1 MADKTTTSQGAGA
14 APTADSPAAIR
25 NVVLVGPSGGG
36 KTTLVEALLVAA
48 GVLTRQGSV
57 VDGTTV
63 CDSDEAEVAQQ
74 RSVGLALAS
83 LEHDGIKVNL
93 IDTPGYA
100 DFVGELRAGL
110 RAADCALFVIAANEG
125 VDDPTKSLWLE
136 CAQVGM
142 PRAVVITKLDHA
154 RANNESALAA
164 AQQAFG
170 DKVLPLYLAADTP
183 CTGLIGLLS
192 QTHYEY
198 ADGKR
203 TTTHAPD
210 ASYSDAIEEFRSTL
224 IEGIIEESEDESL
237 MERYLGGEGIDQS
250 VLIEDLEK
258 AVARASFFPVIPACS
273 GTGVG
278 TMELLE
284 IITSAFP
291 SPPEHQ
297 LPEVFTPQGKA
308 RNGLTCDKDGP
319 LLAEVVKTTSD
330 PYVGRVSLVRVFSG
344 TITPDATVHVS
355 GHLSQF
361 LGSDGLSS
369 SHAESGSMAGHADH
383 DEDERIGT
391 LSFPLGK
398 QQRPAP
404 LVVAGDIC
412 AIGKLSKAE
421 TGDTLSDKSDP
432 LVLKPWAMPEPLLPV
447 AVQPRAKTDEDKLS
461 VGLGRLAAED
471 PTLRIEQNPETH
483 QIVLWCMGEAH
494 AGVVLDALAR
504 RYGVAVDTIELRVPL
519 RETFGGNAKGHGRHV
534 KQSGGHGQYA
544 VCDIEVE
551 PLPEGT
557 GFEFVDKVVGGAVPR
572 NFIPS
577 VEKGVRA
584 QMEKGVSAGYPM
596 VDIRVMLFDGK
607 AHSVDSS
614 DFAFQMAGAL
624 ALREA
629 AAATRVNLLEPV
641 DVVSV
646 LVPDDMVG
654 AVMGDLAGRRG
665 RVLGTDKVGE
675 DRTVIKAEIPEVE
688 LTRYAIDL
696 RSLSHGAGSFTRSF
710 ARYEPMPESAAAK
723 VKRTA

>member
-1 MADKTTTSQGAGA
+1 MADKSTTSSAGA

-36 KTTLVEALLVAA
+36 KTTLVEALLVAS
-48 GVLTRQGSV
+48 GVLTRAGSV

-63 CDSDEAEVAQQ
+63 CDCDEAEIAQQ

-83 LEHDGIKVNL
+83 LAHDGIKVNL

-110 RAADCALFVIAANEG
+110 RAADCALFVIAANE
-125 VDDPTKSLWLE
+125 DIDEPTKSLWLE
-136 CAQVGM
+136 CSQVGM

-154 RANNESALAA
+154 RANYDNALAA

-170 DKVLPLYLAADTP
+170 DKVLPLYLPADSP
-183 CTGLIGLLS
+183 CTGLIGLLT
-192 QTHYEY
+192 QNHYEY

-203 TTTHAPD
+203 TNTHEPD
-210 ASYSDAIEEFRSTL
+210 AAYADAIEEMRGSL

-237 MERYLGGEGIDQS
+237 MERYLGGEEIDQG

-258 AVARASFFPVIPACS
+258 AVARASFFPVIPACAS
-273 GTGVG
+273 TGVG

-284 IITSAFP
+284 IITSGFP

-297 LPEVFTPQGKA
+297 LPEVFTPAGKA
-308 RNGLTCDKDGP
+308 RDSLACDPKGP

-355 GHLSQF
+355 GHFSSF
-361 LGSDGLSS
+361 FGASPHNGSSV
-369 SHAESGSMAGHADH
+369 SHEDH
-383 DEDERIGT
+383 DEDERIGA

-404 LVVAGDIC
+404 SVVAGDIC
-412 AIGKLSKAE
+412 AIGRLSRAE

-432 LVLKPWAMPEPLLPV
+432 LVLKPWTMPEPLLPM
-447 AVQPRAKTDEDKLS
+447 AVQPHAKTDEDKLA
-461 VGLGRLAAED
+461 VGLQRLAAED

-483 QIVLWCMGEAH
+483 QIVLWTMGEAH
-494 AGVVLDALAR
+494 SGVVLDALSR
-504 RYGVAVDTIELRVPL
+504 RYSVAVDSIDVRVPL
-519 RETFGGNAKGHGRHV
+519 RETFGGKAKGHGRHV

-551 PLPEGT
+551 PLPEGS

-584 QMEKGVSAGYPM
+584 QMEKGVGAGYPV
-596 VDIRVMLFDGK
+596 VDIRVTLFDGK

-614 DFAFQMAGAL
+614 DFAFQMAGGL

-629 AAATRVNLLEPV
+629 AAATKVNLLEPV
-641 DVVSV
+641 DEVSV
-646 LVPDDMVG
+646 VVPDNFVG

-675 DRTVIKAEIPEVE
+675 DRTVVKAEIPQVE

-696 RSLSHGAGSFTRSF
+696 RSLAHGAGSFTRSF
-710 ARYEPMPESAAAK
+710 ARYEPMPDHAAAK
-723 VKRTA
+723 VKASV

>member
-57 VDGTTV
+57 VDGNTV
-63 CDSDEAEVAQQ
+63 CDSDEAEIAQQ

-110 RAADCALFVIAANEG
+110 RAADCALFVIAANEA

-154 RANNESALAA
+154 RANYESALAA

-198 ADGKR
+198 AGGKR

-210 ASYSDAIEEFRSTL
+210 ASYSDAIEELRGTL
-224 IEGIIEESEDESL
+224 IEGIIEESEDETL
-237 MERYLGGEGIDQS
+237 MERYLGGEEIDQS
-250 VLIEDLEK
+250 VLIDDLEE

-278 TMELLE
+278 TLELLE

-308 RNGLTCDKDGP
+308 RNGLTCDQNGP

-344 TITPDATVHVS
+344 TIRPDATVHVS

-361 LGSDGLSS
+361 VGSDGT
-369 SHAESGSMAGHADH
+369 HADSGSSMAGHADH

-404 LVVAGDIC
+404 EVVAGDIC
-412 AIGKLSKAE
+412 AIGKLSRAE

-432 LVLKPWAMPEPLLPV
+432 LVLKPWTMPEPLLPV

-471 PTLRIEQNPETH
+471 PTLHIEQNPETH

-494 AGVVLDALAR
+494 SGVVLDALAR

-544 VCDIEVE
+544 VCDIAVE

-557 GFEFVDKVVGGAVPR
+557 GFEFVDKVVGGSVPR

-577 VEKGVRA
+577 VEKGV
-584 QMEKGVSAGYPM
+584 SAGYPV
-596 VDIRVMLFDGK
+596 VDIRVTLFDGK

-614 DFAFQMAGAL
+614 DFAFQMAGGL

-675 DRTVIKAEIPEVE
+675 DRTLIKAEIPEVE

-723 VKRTA
+723 VKTSV

>member
-1 MADKTTTSQGAGA
+1 MADKTTTSQAGA

-36 KTTLVEALLVAA
+36 KTTLVEALLVAS

-63 CDSDEAEVAQQ
+63 CDSDEAELAQQ
-74 RSVGLALAS
+74 RSVGLALAP
-83 LEHDGIKVNL
+83 LEQDGIKVNL

-154 RANNESALAA
+154 RANYESALVA
-164 AQQAFG
+164 AQAAFG
-170 DKVLPLYLAADTP
+170 DKVLPLYLAADSP

-198 ADGKR
+198 SNGKR
-203 TTTHAPD
+203 TDTHAPD
-210 ASYSDAIEEFRSTL
+210 ASYSEPIEVLRGTL
-224 IEGIIEESEDESL
+224 IEGIIEESEDETL
-237 MERYLGGEGIDQS
+237 MERYLGGEEIDQA

-258 AVARASFFPVIPACS
+258 AVARGSFFPVIPACS

-278 TMELLE
+278 TLELLE
-284 IITSAFP
+284 IMTSAFP
-291 SPPEHQ
+291 SPPEHK
-297 LPEVFTPQGKA
+297 LPEVFTPQGKT
-308 RNGLTCDKDGP
+308 REGLACDPNGP

-344 TITPDATVHVS
+344 TIRPDATVHVS
-355 GHLSQF
+355 GHFSSF
-361 LGSDGLSS
+361 FGSDGFSS
-369 SHAESGSMAGHADH
+369 STGHADH
-383 DEDERIGT
+383 DEDERIGA

-398 QQRPAP
+398 VQRPAP
-404 LVVAGDIC
+404 AVVAGDIC
-412 AIGKLSKAE
+412 AIGRLSKAE
-421 TGDTLSDKSDP
+421 TGDTLSEKPDP
-432 LVLKPWAMPEPLLPV
+432 MVLKPWTMPEPLLPM

-461 VGLGRLAAED
+461 VGLQRLAAED

-504 RYGVAVDTIELRVPL
+504 RYGVAVDTVELRVPL
-519 RETFGGNAKGHGRHV
+519 RETFGGHAKGHGRHV
-534 KQSGGHGQYA
+534 KQSGGHGQFA

-551 PLPEGT
+551 PLPEGS
-557 GFEFVDKVVGGAVPR
+557 GFEFVDKVVGGSVPR

-577 VEKGVRA
+577 VEKGVKA
-584 QMEKGVSAGYPM
+584 QMEKGLLNGAGAGYPV
-596 VDIRVMLFDGK
+596 VDIRVTLFDGK

-614 DFAFQMAGAL
+614 DFAFQMAGGL

-654 AVMGDLAGRRG
+654 SVMSDLASRRG
-665 RVLGTDKVGE
+665 RVLGTENVGE
-675 DRTVIKAEIPEVE
+675 DRTVVRAEIPEVE

-710 ARYEPMPESAAAK
+710 ARYEPMPEAAAAK
-723 VKRTA
+723 VKASA

>member
-63 CDSDEAEVAQQ
+63 CDSDEAEIAQQ

-83 LEHDGIKVNL
+83 LQHDGIKVNL

-110 RAADCALFVIAANEG
+110 RAADCALFVIAANEA

-154 RANNESALAA
+154 RANYESALAE

-198 ADGKR
+198 AGGKR

-210 ASYSDAIEEFRSTL
+210 ASYSDAIEELRGTL
-224 IEGIIEESEDESL
+224 IEGIIEESEDETL
-237 MERYLGGEGIDQS
+237 MERYLGGEEIDQS
-250 VLIEDLEK
+250 VLIDDLEE

-278 TMELLE
+278 TLELLE

-308 RNGLTCDKDGP
+308 RNGLACDQAGP

-344 TITPDATVHVS
+344 TIRPDATVHVS

-361 LGSDGLSS
+361 VGSDGT
-369 SHAESGSMAGHADH
+369 HADSGSSMAGHADH

-404 LVVAGDIC
+404 EVVAGDIC
-412 AIGKLSKAE
+412 AIGKLSRAE

-432 LVLKPWAMPEPLLPV
+432 LVLKPWTMPEPLLPV

-471 PTLRIEQNPETH
+471 PTLHIEQNPETH

-494 AGVVLDALAR
+494 SGVVLDALAR

-544 VCDIEVE
+544 VCDIAVE

-557 GFEFVDKVVGGAVPR
+557 GFEFVDKVVGGSVPR

-584 QMEKGVSAGYPM
+584 QMEKGVSAGYPV
-596 VDIRVMLFDGK
+596 VDIRVTLFDGK

-614 DFAFQMAGAL
+614 DFAFQMAGGL

-675 DRTVIKAEIPEVE
+675 DRTLIKAEIPEVE

-710 ARYEPMPESAAAK
+710 ARYEPMPESAASK
-723 VKRTA
+723 VKTTA

>member
-1 MADKTTTSQGAGA
+1 MADKTSTSQAGA

-36 KTTLVEALLVAA
+36 KTTLVEALLFAS
-48 GVLTRQGSV
+48 GVLNRQGSV

-63 CDSDEAEVAQQ
+63 CDNDEAEIAQQ
-74 RSVGLALAS
+74 RSVGLALAP
-83 LEHDGIKVNL
+83 LELDGIKINL

-154 RANNESALAA
+154 RANYENALAA
-164 AQQAFG
+164 AQEAFG

-192 QTHYEY
+192 ATHYEY
-198 ADGKR
+198 SDGKR
-203 TTTHAPD
+203 ADTHAPD
-210 ASYSDAIEEFRSTL
+210 ASYSDAIEELRGTL
-224 IEGIIEESEDESL
+224 IEGIIEESEDETL
-237 MERYLGGEGIDQS
+237 MERYLGGEEIDQS

-258 AVARASFFPVIPACS
+258 AVARASFFPVMPACS

-278 TMELLE
+278 TLELLE

-308 RNGLTCDKDGP
+308 REGLTCDPNGP

-344 TITPDATVHVS
+344 TIRPDATVHVS
-355 GHLSQF
+355 GHFSSF
-361 LGSDGLSS
+361 FGSDGFGSS
-369 SHAESGSMAGHADH
+369 TGHADH

-404 LVVAGDIC
+404 AVVAGDIC
-412 AIGKLSKAE
+412 AIGRLSKAE

-432 LVLKPWAMPEPLLPV
+432 LVLKPWTMPEPLLPM

-461 VGLGRLAAED
+461 VGLQRLAAED

-504 RYGVAVDTIELRVPL
+504 RYGVAVDTVELRVPL
-519 RETFGGNAKGHGRHV
+519 RETFGGKAKGHGRHV

-551 PLPEGT
+551 PLPEGS

-584 QMEKGVSAGYPM
+584 QMEKGVGAGYPV
-596 VDIRVMLFDGK
+596 VDIRVTLFDGK

-614 DFAFQMAGAL
+614 DFAFQMAGGL

-629 AAATRVNLLEPV
+629 AAATRVKLLEPV
-641 DVVSV
+641 DHVSV

-654 AVMGDLAGRRG
+654 AVMSDLASRRG
-665 RVLGTDKVGE
+665 RVLGTENVGE
-675 DRTVIKAEIPEVE
+675 DRTVVKAEIPEAE

-723 VKRTA
+723 VKASA

>member
-1 MADKTTTSQGAGA
+1 MADKTTTSQAGA

-36 KTTLVEALLVAA
+36 KTTLVEALLVAS

-63 CDSDEAEVAQQ
+63 CDSDEAEIAQQ
-74 RSVGLALAS
+74 RSVGLALAP
-83 LEHDGIKVNL
+83 LEQDGVKVNL

-154 RANNESALAA
+154 RANYESALTA

-198 ADGKR
+198 SDGKR
-203 TTTHAPD
+203 TETHAPD
-210 ASYSDAIEEFRSTL
+210 ASYSEPIEVLRGTL
-224 IEGIIEESEDESL
+224 IEGIIEESEDETL
-237 MERYLGGEGIDQS
+237 MERYLGGEEIDQT

-278 TMELLE
+278 TLELLE

-297 LPEVFTPQGKA
+297 LPEVFTPQGKT
-308 RNGLTCDKDGP
+308 RDGLTCDPNGP

-344 TITPDATVHVS
+344 TIRPDATVHVS
-355 GHLSQF
+355 GHFSSF
-361 LGSDGLSS
+361 FGSDGFSS
-369 SHAESGSMAGHADH
+369 SSGHADH

-404 LVVAGDIC
+404 TVVAGDIC
-412 AIGKLSKAE
+412 AIGRLSKAE
-421 TGDTLSDKSDP
+421 TGDTLSEKHDP
-432 LVLKPWAMPEPLLPV
+432 MVLKPWTMPEPLLPM
-447 AVQPRAKTDEDKLS
+447 AVEPRAKTDEDKLS
-461 VGLGRLAAED
+461 VGLQRLAAED

-504 RYGVAVDTIELRVPL
+504 RYGVAVDTVELRVPL

-544 VCDIEVE
+544 VCDIEVQ
-551 PLPEGT
+551 PLPEGS
-557 GFEFVDKVVGGAVPR
+557 GFEFVDKVVGGSVPR

-584 QMEKGVSAGYPM
+584 QMEKGVGAGYPV
-596 VDIRVMLFDGK
+596 VDIRVTLFDGK

-614 DFAFQMAGAL
+614 DFAFQMAGSL

-654 AVMGDLAGRRG
+654 SVMSDLASRRG
-665 RVLGTDKVGE
+665 RVLGTDNVGE
-675 DRTVIKAEIPEVE
+675 NRTLVKAEIPEVE

-710 ARYEPMPESAAAK
+710 VRYEAMPESAAAK
-723 VKRTA
+723 VKASA

>member
-36 KTTLVEALLVAA
+36 KTTLVEALLLAS

-63 CDSDEAEVAQQ
+63 CDSDEAEIAQQ

-154 RANNESALAA
+154 RANYESALAA
-164 AQQAFG
+164 AQEAFG
-170 DKVLPLYLAADTP
+170 DKVLPLYLAADSP

-198 ADGKR
+198 SDGKR
-203 TTTHAPD
+203 TTTHAPE
-210 ASYSDAIEEFRSTL
+210 ASYSDAIEELRGTL
-224 IEGIIEESEDESL
+224 IEGIIEESEDETL
-237 MERYLGGEGIDQS
+237 MERYLGGEEIDQS
-250 VLIEDLEK
+250 VLIDDLEK
-258 AVARASFFPVIPACS
+258 AVARASFFPVMPACS

-278 TMELLE
+278 TLELLE
-284 IITSAFP
+284 IVTSAFP

-308 RNGLTCDKDGP
+308 RNGLACDPNGP

-344 TITPDATVHVS
+344 TIRPDATVHVS
-355 GHLSQF
+355 GHLSSF
-361 LGSDGLSS
+361 FGSDGFLSS
-369 SHAESGSMAGHADH
+369 SAGHAESGSMASHADH

-398 QQRPAP
+398 QQRAAPA
-404 LVVAGDIC
+404 VVAGDIC

-421 TGDTLSDKSDP
+421 TGDTLSDKPEP
-432 LVLKPWAMPEPLLPV
+432 LVLKPWTMPEPLLPI
-447 AVQPRAKTDEDKLS
+447 AVQPRAKT
-461 VGLGRLAAED
+461 
-471 PTLRIEQNPETH
+471 
-483 QIVLWCMGEAH
+483 
-494 AGVVLDALAR
+494 
-504 RYGVAVDTIELRVPL
+504 
-519 RETFGGNAKGHGRHV
+519 
-534 KQSGGHGQYA
+534 
-544 VCDIEVE
+544 
-551 PLPEGT
+551 
-557 GFEFVDKVVGGAVPR
+557 
-572 NFIPS
+572 
-577 VEKGVRA
+577 
-584 QMEKGVSAGYPM
+584 
-596 VDIRVMLFDGK
+596 
-607 AHSVDSS
+607 
-614 DFAFQMAGAL
+614 
-624 ALREA
+624 
-629 AAATRVNLLEPV
+629 
-641 DVVSV
+641 
-646 LVPDDMVG
+646 
-654 AVMGDLAGRRG
+654 
-665 RVLGTDKVGE
+665 
-675 DRTVIKAEIPEVE
+675 
-688 LTRYAIDL
+688 
-696 RSLSHGAGSFTRSF
+696 
-710 ARYEPMPESAAAK
+710 
-723 VKRTA
+723 

>member
-1 MADKTTTSQGAGA
+1 MADKTSTSQAGA

-36 KTTLVEALLVAA
+36 KTTLVEALLVAS
-48 GVLTRQGSV
+48 GVLTRPGSV

-63 CDSDEAEVAQQ
+63 CDSDEAEIAAQ

-83 LEHDGIKVNL
+83 LLHDGIKVNL

-110 RAADCALFVIAANEG
+110 RAADCALFVIPANEG
-125 VDDPTKSLWLE
+125 VDELTKTLWME
-136 CAQVGM
+136 CSQVGM

-154 RANNESALAA
+154 RANYDSALAE
-164 AQQAFG
+164 AQRAFG
-170 DKVLPLYLAADTP
+170 DKVLPLYIPADSP

-203 TTTHAPD
+203 TGTHEPD
-210 ASYSDAIEEFRSTL
+210 ASYADAIEELRGTV
-224 IEGIIEESEDESL
+224 IEGIIEESEDETL
-237 MERYLGGEGIDQS
+237 MERYLGGEEIDQS
-250 VLIEDLEK
+250 VLIDDLEK
-258 AVARASFFPVIPACS
+258 AVARASFFPVLPVCS
-273 GTGVG
+273 STGVG
-278 TMELLE
+278 TLELLE
-284 IITSAFP
+284 IATSGFP
-291 SPPEHQ
+291 APVEHPM
-297 LPEVFTPQGKA
+297 PEVFTPQGGT
-308 RNGLTCDKDGP
+308 RNGVACDPSGP

-344 TITPDATVHVS
+344 TIRPDATVHVS
-355 GHLSQF
+355 GHFSSF
-361 LGSDGLSS
+361 FGSSE
-369 SHAESGSMAGHADH
+369 HNGSATSHADH

-404 LVVAGDIC
+404 TVVAGDIC
-412 AIGKLSKAE
+412 AIGRLSRAE
-421 TGDTLSDKSDP
+421 TGDTLSDKSEP
-432 LVLKPWAMPEPLLPV
+432 LVLKPWTMPEPLLPI

-461 VGLGRLAAED
+461 VGLQRLAAED

-494 AGVVLDALAR
+494 SGVVLDALSR
-504 RYGVAVDTIELRVPL
+504 RYGVAVDTVELRVPL
-519 RETFGGNAKGHGRHV
+519 RETFGGKATGKGRHV

-544 VCDIEVE
+544 VCDITVE
-551 PLPEGT
+551 PLPEGS

-584 QMEKGVSAGYPM
+584 QMEKGVGAGYPV
-596 VDIRVMLFDGK
+596 VDIRVTLFDGK

-614 DFAFQMAGAL
+614 DYAFQMAGGL

-629 AAATRVNLLEPV
+629 AAATKVNLLEPV
-641 DVVSV
+641 DTVSV
-646 LVPDDMVG
+646 LVPDDLVG
-654 AVMGDLAGRRG
+654 TVMGDLASRRG
-665 RVLGTDKVGE
+665 RVLGTEKVGE
-675 DRTVIKAEIPEVE
+675 DRTMVKAEIPEVE

-710 ARYEPMPESAAAK
+710 ARYEPMPESAASK
-723 VKRTA
+723 VKAAV